1 MVRGRQRLDEFNFH
15 LNLDMQ
21 KIKEKR
27 ERALGTKLFLKAER
41 CGSPKCVMIRRPYR
55 PGVHGQ
61 KRHSVSDYGK
71 QLREK
76 QKIQIIYGL
85 NNKQLSNL
93 FSKAKEKILLILEKR
108 LDRTVYLLGFARSPR
123 IGRQLIAHG
132 HILVNGRKVTIP
144 SYIVKIGDS
153 IMIRPESKSSKLF
166 EDISIRLKQ
175 YEPPTWLKLDKSTLN
190 GECVSEPQF
199 DDAALPFDIN
209 LVGQYYSR

>member
-27 ERALGTKLFLKAER
+27 ERALGAKLFLKAER
-41 CGSPKCVMIRRPYR
+41 CSSPKCVMIRRPYR

-175 YEPPTWLKLDKSTLN
+175 YEPPAWLKLDKDALK

-199 DDAALPFDIN
+199 DDATLPFDIN